1 MKGQPKG
8 LIAAA
13 LANMGERFGF
23 YIMMAILTLFISA
36 KFGLNETTAGYIYS
50 GFYAS
55 IYLLALVGGI
65 IADKTRNYKGT
76 IMWGL
81 VVMSLGYLIIAI
93 PTPTPV
99 SSLPLYLT
107 LTCVGLLVIAFGN
120 GLFKGNLQ
128 ALVGQMYDNKEFS
141 AKRESGFQ
149 IFYMFINI
157 GGFFAPFVAIGVRNW
172 WLKVNNF
179 DYNAKLP
186 ELCHEYLAKGE
197 HMAGEGLA
205 NLTSYANSAYLDGTP
220 VSAAG
225 LHDFCNGYLDVF
237 NRGFHYAFIAAIVM
251 MLVSLVIYLSNK
263 RRFPDPSKKAAAGGV
278 KASAEEITMSAQE
291 IRQRI
296 YALFAVFGVVIFF
309 WVSFHQNGYSLTYFA
324 RDYVNLDV
332 ININLGFTT
341 IKGAE
346 IFQSVNPFFVVT
358 LTPLIMWFF
367 GWLRKRNIEVST
379 PMKIAI
385 GMGIAATA
393 YLFLMFF
400 SFALPDK
407 AALAGMKADQVQSIL
422 VTPWVMVGL
431 YFILTV
437 AELFI
442 SPLGLAFV
450 SKVAPPHMQGLMQGF
465 WLAATAVGNALLFV
479 GGWLYMHTPMWAT
492 WCVFVAACGM
502 SMLVMLS
509 MVRWLER
516 RERGRGCPVRLSMV
530 CVPCCARDPAGMSC
544 CACPGTRSALP
555 PPGLSRP
562 VCVPAVFQA
571 LLGILSLSA
580 RTEAGHLAHCS
591 SLLLCSPFGVLFADE
606 TEENRKLFWFHKFSF
621 YICLRIRN
629 I

>member
-36 KFGLNETTAGYIYS
+36 KFGLDEATAGYIYS

-65 IADKTRNYKGT
+65 IADKTKNYKAT

-81 VVMSLGYLIIAI
+81 IVMSIGYFLIAI

-99 SSLPLYLT
+99 PNLWLYLT
-107 LTCVGLLVIAFGN
+107 LTCLGLLVIAFGN

-128 ALVGQMYDNKEFS
+128 ALVGQMYDNSEFS

-186 ELCHEYLAKGE
+186 ALCHEYLEKGE
-197 HMAGEGLA
+197 NMVGEGLS
-205 NLTSYANSAYLDGTP
+205 NLTSYASTVHLDGTP
-220 VSAAG
+220 VSD
-225 LHDFCNGYLDVF
+225 LHAFCNTYLDVF

-251 MLVSLVIYLSNK
+251 MLVSLVIYMANRKS
-263 RRFPDPSKKAAAGGV
+263 FPDPSKKAAAGAKV
-278 KASAEEITMSAQE
+278 SAEEIKMSAQE
-291 IRQRI
+291 IRQRV

-332 ININLGFTT
+332 INIALSFTT

-346 IFQSVNPFFVVT
+346 IFQSVNPFFVVF
-358 LTPLIMWFF
+358 LTPIIMWFF
-367 GWLRKRNIEVST
+367 GWLRKRDIEVST

-385 GMGIAATA
+385 GMGIAALA
-393 YLFLMFF
+393 YVFLMLF
-400 SFALPDK
+400 SLALPTK
-407 AALAGMKADQVQSIL
+407 TELAGMRADEVQSLL

-479 GGWLYMHTPMWAT
+479 GGWLYLHTPMWAT
-492 WCVFVAACGM
+492 WAVFVAACGL

-516 RERGRGCPVRLSMV
+516 V
-530 CVPCCARDPAGMSC
+530 
-544 CACPGTRSALP
+544 T
-555 PPGLSRP
+555 
-562 VCVPAVFQA
+562 
-571 LLGILSLSA
+571 
-580 RTEAGHLAHCS
+580 
-591 SLLLCSPFGVLFADE
+591 
-606 TEENRKLFWFHKFSF
+606 K
-621 YICLRIRN
+621 
-629 I
+629 